1 MRMLRSH
8 NHSNADRVSPLT
20 TNRYMIDP
28 SGTSWGYYGCA
39 QGKGKQNARSEI
51 EKLKMS
57 EMTCEELVKE
67 AARIMCVHCPRRA
80 PRRSWPV
87 TRSPFIIR
95 SVCATALCLCCF
107 VVATICLLSSD
118 KRVCVCVCARAHT
131 HTHTHTHT
139 RTHHSHAKVSLTRSL
154 ARAHACTPRHS
165 YAVHDEA
172 KEKDF
177 HLFMSWVGAPTGGR
191 HEMVPEAIFN
201 EAERLAKAALEDDD
215 DDDDDDDKDGMAE

>member
-1 MRMLRSH
+1 MRGARQGGCTHHVRPLPSSCPSSLLASDTFTFH
-8 NHSNADRVSPLT
+8 YTQRVRNSTVSL
-20 TNRYMIDP
+20 
-28 SGTSWGYYGCA
+28 
-39 QGKGKQNARSEI
+39 
-51 EKLKMS
+51 L
-57 EMTCEELVKE
+57 
-67 AARIMCVHCPRRA
+67 
-80 PRRSWPV
+80 
-87 TRSPFIIR
+87 
-95 SVCATALCLCCF
+95 LCCGHNLFAF
-107 VVATICLLSSD
+107 VGQASV
-118 KRVCVCVCARAHT
+118 RVCVCVCARAHT

-154 ARAHACTPRHS
+154 ARAHACTLRHS